1 MRSKLSLAG
10 DVCMPHPILLSL
22 HDAPCVEAPTPILWP
37 PGFALQ
43 QNKLTRTVFHKGQ
56 LMALAG
62 HDCGHW
68 IPHMWVPP
76 WPPLPILI
84 KLPLIIVGSQRK
96 MLFSSSTVK
105 ADDSQIAC
113 SQLLG
118 GMLLPMRTCGS
129 PFAFPTSST
138 LLNFLHSVSVN
149 MTIGDL
155 VAGFLDIALNLA
167 LAVIFGKMIPGP
179 KKEEAKE
186 SWGDKLMEFSRK
198 TAIGVLVSG
207 ARIATTREGELK
219 IDVGPAYLKA
229 GASVGIKR
237 DGTLGIS
244 ASGQVFTGRGVGQ
257 FKVSHTNLG
266 GGKSIRNISATLA
279 TSQRMLGYSTS
290 ETFEGGAQVDSK
302 TEAWGVSL

>member
-10 DVCMPHPILLSL
+10 DMCMPHPILLSL
-22 HDAPCVEAPTPILWP
+22 HDAPCVEAPTRILWP

-43 QNKLTRTVFHKGQ
+43 QNRLTRTVFHKGQ

-68 IPHMWVPP
+68 IPHVWAPP

-84 KLPLIIVGSQRK
+84 KLPLIVITSQRK

-105 ADDSQIAC
+105 ANGSQIAC

-118 GMLLPMRTCGS
+118 GMFLPMRTCGS

-167 LAVIFGKMIPGP
+167 LEAILRKRLPGP

-207 ARIATTREGELK
+207 ARIATTGEGELG
-219 IDVGPAYLKA
+219 IGVGFAHQEV
-229 GASVGIKR
+229 GASAGIKR

-244 ASGQVFTGRGVGQ
+244 ARAQCFTGRGVAQ
-257 FKVSHTNLG
+257 YKVNRSYPG
-266 GGKSIRNISATLA
+266 GGKVIQTVSTTSS
-279 TSQRMLGYSTS
+279 TSQRILSSSTS
-290 ETFEGGAQVDSK
+290 ETFEGGARVDSK